1 MRYARM
7 DVIVKNFKLLLI
19 SLFSGFIYSLSM
31 IVPLQNIRNPQNWLF
46 IVAGITL
53 IFLLILVPAIVA
65 VAATADS

>member
-1 MRYARM
+1 MRYARI

-19 SLFSGFIYSLSM
+19 SLFTGLIYSLSM

>member
-1 MRYARM
+1 
-7 DVIVKNFKLLLI
+7 
-19 SLFSGFIYSLSM
+19 M